1 MRERQT
7 PSRTEQQEQERAASK
22 RRRGKKKKGTTR
34 AVPEWSPTSVLN
46 APDEV

>member
-1 MRERQT
+1 MRDT
-7 PSRTEQQEQERAASK
+7 NTEQHRAAGPSNK
-22 RRRGKKKKGTTR
+22 GGRRGKKKKGTTR

>member
-1 MRERQT
+1 MRDT
-7 PSRTEQQEQERAASK
+7 NTEQQDRAAGA
-22 RRRGKKKKGTTR
+22 RERRGKKKKGTTR